1 MKFQAPILVYR
12 NELRTELNNRA
23 VINKAYGMGRSPTVV
38 IATDTI
44 KAKKHI
50 DLPDLTRRLLALP
63 DNKTE
68 HLPGYLPLIP
78 NMPVLLQEN
87 IACELGLSNG
97 TQGVFRELIYDQ
109 TSELTNGSDEGVF
122 TTDTVFVRNAQ
133 YALVEIPKS
142 KMRKLDSL
150 DPLII
155 PIPVVQKTFDVNLE
169 KLYADKGPIMKMFKD
184 KKLKT
189 TISVKRKALPLIP
202 AYSITT
208 HKSQGQTLPKIVID
222 LNMPP
227 GIVEVASAYV
237 PLSRVKQLTDL
248 VILQDFSINALQVK
262 PSKGQIAELNRLVVI
277 FQQTKR
283 RYAQY
288 FV

>member
-1 MKFQAPILVYR
+1 MS
-12 NELRTELNNRA
+12 RT
-23 VINKAYGMGRSPTVV
+23 PTVL
-38 IATDTI
+38 IATDTV

-68 HLPGYLPLIP
+68 HLPGYLPLVP
-78 NMPVLLQEN
+78 GMPILLQEN

-109 TSELTNGSDEGVF
+109 TSELTNGSEEGVF
-122 TTDTVFVRNAQ
+122 TIDTVFVRNAQ

-142 KMRKLDSL
+142 KIKNLDSL

-155 PIPVVQKTFDVNLE
+155 PIPVVEKTFDVNLE

-189 TISVKRKALPLIP
+189 TISVKRKTLPLIP

-227 GIVEVASAYV
+227 GMVEVASAYV
-237 PLSRVKQLTDL
+237 PLSRVQQLIDL

-262 PSKGQIAELNRLVVI
+262 PSRGQLAELNRLAVI
-277 FQQTKR
+277 FEQTKR
-283 RYAQY
+283 NYAHY

>member
-1 MKFQAPILVYR
+1 MD
-12 NELRTELNNRA
+12 
-23 VINKAYGMGRSPTVV
+23 RSPTVV
-38 IATDTI
+38 IAMDTI
-44 KAKKHI
+44 KTKKHI
-50 DLPDLTRRLLALP
+50 DLPDLTRRLLTLP

-78 NMPVLLQEN
+78 GMPVLLREN

-97 TQGVFRELIYDQ
+97 TQGIFRELVYDP

-122 TTDTVFVRNAQ
+122 TKDTVFVRNAK
-133 YALVEIPKS
+133 YVLVEIAKS
-142 KMRKLDSL
+142 KIKKLDSL

-155 PIPVVQKTFDVNLE
+155 PIPVVEKTFDVNLE
-169 KLYADKGPIMKMFKD
+169 KLYSDKGSIMKIFKD

-189 TISVKRKALPLIP
+189 TISVKRKTLPLIP

-222 LNMPP
+222 LNMPS
-227 GIVEVASAYV
+227 GMVEVTSAYV
-237 PLSRVKQLTDL
+237 PLSRVQQLTDL
-248 VILQDFSINALQVK
+248 IILQDFSISALQVK
-262 PSKGQIAELNRLVVI
+262 PSKGQIAELNRLAII
-277 FQQTKR
+277 FEQTKT
-283 RYAQY
+283 RYPQY

>member
-1 MKFQAPILVYR
+1 MYR

-23 VINKAYGMGRSPTVV
+23 VINKAYETGRSPTVV
-38 IATDTI
+38 IATDII

-50 DLPDLTRRLLALP
+50 DLPDLTKRLLALP

-78 NMPVLLQEN
+78 GMPVLLQEN

-97 TQGVFRELIYDQ
+97 TQGIFRELVYSETAEQINGYDE
-109 TSELTNGSDEGVF
+109 ELFPADA
-122 TTDTVFVRNAQ
+122 VFVRNAQ
-133 YALVEIPKS
+133 YALIEIPKS
-142 KMRKLDSL
+142 KMKKLDSL

-155 PIPVVQKTFDVNLE
+155 PIPVIDKTFEVNLE
-169 KLYADKGPIMKMFKD
+169 KLYADKGPIMKILNT

-189 TISVKRKALPLIP
+189 TVSVKRRGLPLVP

-208 HKSQGQTLPKIVID
+208 HKSQGQTLPNIVID

-237 PLSRVKQLTDL
+237 PLSRVQQLTDL
-248 VILQDFSINALQVK
+248 VILQDFSIAALQVK
-262 PSKGQIAELNRLVVI
+262 PSKRQLAEIKRLSTI
-277 FQQTKR
+277 FKETKH
-283 RYAQY
+283 RYAHY
-288 FV
+288 FL

>member
-1 MKFQAPILVYR
+1 
-12 NELRTELNNRA
+12 
-23 VINKAYGMGRSPTVV
+23 MGRSPTVV

-44 KAKKHI
+44 KAKKPI

-68 HLPGYLPLIP
+68 HIPGYLPLISG
-78 NMPVLLQEN
+78 MPVLLQEN

-97 TQGVFRELIYDQ
+97 TQGIFRELVYDQ
-109 TSELTNGSDEGVF
+109 TSQFTNGSDEEFF

-142 KMRKLDSL
+142 KIKNLDSL
-150 DPLII
+150 NPFII
-155 PIPVVQKTFDVNLE
+155 PIPVVEKTFDVNLE
-169 KLYADKGPIMKMFKD
+169 KLYADKGPIMKIFND

-189 TISVKRKALPLIP
+189 TISVKRKGLPLIP

-227 GIVEVASAYV
+227 GMVEVASAYV
-237 PLSRVKQLTDL
+237 PLSRVQQLTDL
-248 VILQDFSINALQVK
+248 IILQDFNISALQVK
-262 PSKGQIAELNRLVVI
+262 PSKAQIAELDRLTSL
-277 FQQTKR
+277 FEHTKR
-283 RYAQY
+283 RYSQY
-288 FV
+288 FI

>member
-1 MKFQAPILVYR
+1 
-12 NELRTELNNRA
+12 
-23 VINKAYGMGRSPTVV
+23 MGRSPTVV
-38 IATDTI
+38 IATDII
-44 KAKKHI
+44 KAKKNI
-50 DLPDLTRRLLALP
+50 DLPDLSRRLLALP

-97 TQGVFRELIYDQ
+97 TQGVFRELVYGQ
-109 TSELTNGSDEGVF
+109 TSELTNGCDEGIF
-122 TTDTVFVRNAQ
+122 TNDTVFVRNVQ

-142 KMRKLDSL
+142 KIKLDSL

-155 PIPVVQKTFDVNLE
+155 PIPVIEKTFDVNLE
-169 KLYADKGPIMKMFKD
+169 KLYADKGPIMKIFKD

-189 TISVKRKALPLIP
+189 TISVKRKTLPLIP

-222 LNMPP
+222 LHMPP
-227 GIVEVASAYV
+227 GLVEVASAYV
-237 PLSRVKQLTDL
+237 PLSRVQQLTDL
-248 VILQDFSINALQVK
+248 VILQDFSINILRVK
-262 PSKGQIAELNRLVVI
+262 PSKGQIAELNRLSII
-277 FQQTKR
+277 FEQTKQ
-283 RYAQY
+283 RYAHY
-288 FV
+288 FA